1 MYDMVVNIPTHL
13 SGSLLDQVH
22 ILKSFSMEFNISS
35 DVYFSNHD
43 AVKVHFQWRRFYM
56 EY

>member
-43 AVKVHFQWRRFYM
+43 AVKVHFQ
-56 EY
+56 